1 MTWLYLTGLMLLVG
15 AEVVAVQVW
24 RTDPDRISQRQAETA
39 VEKVVDATRRTA
51 VQTLGRVQRS

>member
-1 MTWLYLTGLMLLVG
+1 MLLVG